1 MEELIEELKHNQKI
15 NIEKGLENRVN
26 IDYIIER
33 LENINIL
40 EEYIKNEIVFNIEN
54 LVNEDYPE
62 KSEDAKKLESLNN
75 NDIEKICNNLI
86 KNDWLISAMNET
98 LNESITDELYHY
110 INDIK

>member
-1 MEELIEELKHNQKI
+1 MFELIQELKNNKKI
-15 NIEKGLENRVN
+15 KNTSTVN
-26 IDYIIER
+26 IDYIIGR
-33 LENINIL
+33 LEDINIL
-40 EEYIKNEIVFNIEN
+40 EEYIKNEIIFNIEN

-62 KSEDAKKLESLNN
+62 KSEDAKKLENLNN